1 MPTGE
6 EGLVKMQ
13 RKIRKEDVSELSSED
28 SMEDIDTAQD
38 EEIQYRSG
46 RLERSSGNTMIHL
59 VNESDTV
66 PIDTVSISQAFSAA
80 GSYSMELK
88 SCRTIDPY
96 MFNIQKNNIQS
107 EMKNNSMEEGL
118 KARVDKSELSKSH
131 S

>member
-1 MPTGE
+1 M
-6 EGLVKMQ
+6 
-13 RKIRKEDVSELSSED
+13 SELSSED

-66 PIDTVSISQAFSAA
+66 PVDTVSISQAFSAA

-96 MFNIQKNNIQS
+96 MFDIQKNNIQS

-118 KARVDKSELSKSH
+118 KAKVDKSELSKSH